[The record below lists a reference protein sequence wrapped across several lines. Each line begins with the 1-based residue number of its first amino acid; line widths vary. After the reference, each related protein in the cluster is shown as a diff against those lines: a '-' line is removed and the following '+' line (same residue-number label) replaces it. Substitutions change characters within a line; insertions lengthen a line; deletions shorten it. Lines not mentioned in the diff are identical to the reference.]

1 MIVSTQTVEVRVV
14 REAPLARLAS
24 PREVF
29 EYMVKTYEA
38 DTWPEERF
46 YVLCLDT
53 QNQVRHVQEV
63 TRGIVDASV
72 VHPREVFWLAVHE
85 RATSVMLIHNHPSGD
100 PTPSP
105 ADREITRQ
113 LVEAGKILG
122 IPIRDHVV
130 IGDGRFVSFLDLG
143 LLEVAR

>member
-14 REAPLARLAS
+14 RETPLARLAS

-46 YVLCLDT
+46 YVLCLDA

-130 IGDGRFVSFLDLG
+130 IGDGRYASFLDLG

>member
-29 EYMVKTYEA
+29 EYAIKTYEA

-85 RATSVMLIHNHPSGD
+85 
-100 PTPSP
+100 
-105 ADREITRQ
+105 
-113 LVEAGKILG
+113 
-122 IPIRDHVV
+122 
-130 IGDGRFVSFLDLG
+130 
-143 LLEVAR
+143 